1 MLAFPRNPKKEKV
14 ATPQEERI
22 FTPLTRKVRLEV
34 ERGGMRK
41 GDVTAIS
48 VFLRP
53 LGRRRSMGISGRNC
67 GALAPSPGWKWKKLR
82 SSRVNRP
89 KMDERVPPSPFG
101 HVWLVGDN
109 LR

>member
-82 SSRVNRP
+82 SEERRVGKECGARGGLN
-89 KMDERVPPSPFG
+89 G
-101 HVWLVGDN
+101 
-109 LR
+109 